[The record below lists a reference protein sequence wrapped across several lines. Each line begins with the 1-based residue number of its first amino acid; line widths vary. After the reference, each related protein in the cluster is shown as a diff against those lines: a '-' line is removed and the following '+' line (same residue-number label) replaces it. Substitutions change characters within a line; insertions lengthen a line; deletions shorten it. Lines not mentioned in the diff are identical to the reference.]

1 MHVHVASSFLPSS
14 EYFQIEFL
22 ENLILMK
29 NCFSV
34 FPFLKQ
40 SKIVF
45 DIYFSNITSP
55 SRRTPPLRV
64 ASKPNNHSP
73 TRQIGEE
80 VRNFKHSAREKL
92 LGNSKTGFELTSD
105 YYEVPKM
112 KCMISTARIMHPIK
126 W

>member
-1 MHVHVASSFLPSS
+1 MDFIGGIDCRLLLTDQGMHVLCTVHCAWIIFISSFSSS

-40 SKIVF
+40 SNLIVF

-55 SRRTPPLRV
+55 SRRTPP
-64 ASKPNNHSP
+64 HSSAP
-73 TRQIGEE
+73 CCVKTKQSFSDTSNRGRGEE
-80 VRNFKHSAREKL
+80 F
-92 LGNSKTGFELTSD
+92 
-105 YYEVPKM
+105 
-112 KCMISTARIMHPIK
+112 
-126 W
+126 

>member
-1 MHVHVASSFLPSS
+1 
-14 EYFQIEFL
+14 
-22 ENLILMK
+22 MK

-40 SKIVF
+40 SNLIVF

-55 SRRTPPLRV
+55 SRRTPLLRV

-80 VRNFKHSAREKL
+80 VRNFKHSATAREKL
-92 LGNSKTGFELTSD
+92 LGNSKTGFNLIIMRF
-105 YYEVPKM
+105 PKLN
-112 KCMISTARIMHPIK
+112 I
-126 W
+126 